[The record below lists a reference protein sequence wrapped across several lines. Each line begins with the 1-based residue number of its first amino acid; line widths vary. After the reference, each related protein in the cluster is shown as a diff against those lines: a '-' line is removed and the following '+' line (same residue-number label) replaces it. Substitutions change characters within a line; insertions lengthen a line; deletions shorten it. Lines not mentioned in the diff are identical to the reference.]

1 MNTNTKYLISLS
13 LITTF
18 VAAQALA
25 QQIKPDETKRIELNQ
40 AYGKLPLSFE
50 ANQGQTDPQV
60 KFLSRGNGYSLF
72 LTPTEAVAGNG
83 IPCAKIRASKKSWL
97 VRSQKLFTSSTLGAE
112 GIRSIFVRS
121 FPLELFRSVV
131 PVSRIARRS

>member
-1 MNTNTKYLISLS
+1 MHTNTKYTKFLLSLS

-50 ANQGQTDPQV
+50 ANQGQTERCGQR
-60 KFLSRGNGYSLF
+60 SRSKRSLY
-72 LTPTEAVAGNG
+72 PRIRE
-83 IPCAKIRASKKSWL
+83 IPGRTGKRTCGHDA
-97 VRSQKLFTSSTLGAE
+97 
-112 GIRSIFVRS
+112 
-121 FPLELFRSVV
+121 
-131 PVSRIARRS
+131 